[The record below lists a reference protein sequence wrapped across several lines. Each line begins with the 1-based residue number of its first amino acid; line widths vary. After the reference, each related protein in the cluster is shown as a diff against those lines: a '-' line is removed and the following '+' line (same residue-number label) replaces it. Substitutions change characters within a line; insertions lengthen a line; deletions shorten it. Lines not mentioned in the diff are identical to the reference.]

1 MKKKYIIG
9 AVIAVTFAVV
19 AILSFDSSKIEYTN
33 FAKAKATEKTY
44 QIIGSWLKDKP
55 SNYNNK
61 DNTFTFYMCD
71 DKKDTACVIFH
82 GAKPNNFDMAT
93 QVVVKGSYTQN
104 SFHAS
109 EILTKC
115 PSKYE
120 AEMKKAGS

>member
-1 MKKKYIIG
+1 MNKKYIIG
-9 AVIAVTFAVV
+9 AVIAIAFTVV
-19 AILSFDSSKIEYTN
+19 AFLSFDSSKIEYTN

-55 SNYNNK
+55 SSYNNSN
-61 DNTFTFYMCD
+61 NTFTFFMLD
-71 DKKDTACVIFH
+71 EKKDTACVIFS

-93 QVVVKGSYTQN
+93 QVVVKGSFSKN
-104 SFHAS
+104 NFHAS